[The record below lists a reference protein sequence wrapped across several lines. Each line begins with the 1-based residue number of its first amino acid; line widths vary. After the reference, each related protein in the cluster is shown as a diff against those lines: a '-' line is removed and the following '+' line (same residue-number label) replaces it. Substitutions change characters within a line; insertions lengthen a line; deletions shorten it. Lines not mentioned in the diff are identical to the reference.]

1 MKRVALFLIML
12 TIGGSAFAGQPARP
26 KYAQP
31 PHRLRYSSYGVWV
44 RTNAPG
50 YPAYKYTYRGKIN
63 GFPEPGIFIYGSEH
77 TNLTY
82 GPGF

>member
-1 MKRVALFLIML
+1 MKRVVFFLLALAMA
-12 TIGGSAFAGQPARP
+12 GSAVAGQPVRP
-26 KYAQP
+26 QYPKH
-31 PHRLRYSSYGVWV
+31 PHRLKYSSYGVWV

-50 YPAYKYTYRGKIN
+50 YPAYKYTYRGHIN